1 MSNLLRNTFFCV
13 ALIINIWFAET
24 ANSQTAPDQTAKRF
38 EGEIKVTVAFDYLL
52 YLPKGYATEN
62 KTWPLVLFLH
72 GSGESG
78 SELDK
83 IKVHGPPKHVA
94 AGEEYPFV
102 LVSPQAPSSRKGWE
116 PAALNALIDS
126 VVAAHKIDKNRIY
139 VTGLSMGGYGTWALA
154 QAYPNKL
161 AAIMPICGGGDPSK
175 VEPIK
180 NLPVWIFHGAKDQG
194 VPLKLS
200 EQMVEALKGVQAPS
214 VKLTVYPEAGHDSW
228 TETYNNPEI
237 WTWLLSQTK
246 K

>member
-1 MSNLLRNTFFCV
+1 MKLLRNTLICV
-13 ALIINIWFAET
+13 ASIANFWFTGT
-24 ANSQTAPDQTAKRF
+24 ASSQTTPDQTAKRF
-38 EGEIKVTVAFDYLL
+38 EGDIKVTVAFDYLL
-52 YLPKGYATEN
+52 YLPKSYATEN

-83 IKVHGPPKHVA
+83 VKMHGPPKHVA
-94 AGEEYPFV
+94 AGEDYPFV

-126 VVAAHKIDKNRIY
+126 VVASHKIDKNRIY

-154 QAYPNKL
+154 QAYPNKF

-180 NLPVWIFHGAKDQG
+180 NLPIWIFHGAKDQG

-200 EQMVEALKGVQAPS
+200 EQMVDALKGVQAPS
-214 VKLTVYPEAGHDSW
+214 VKFTIYPEAGHDSW

-237 WTWLLSQTK
+237 WTWMLSQAK